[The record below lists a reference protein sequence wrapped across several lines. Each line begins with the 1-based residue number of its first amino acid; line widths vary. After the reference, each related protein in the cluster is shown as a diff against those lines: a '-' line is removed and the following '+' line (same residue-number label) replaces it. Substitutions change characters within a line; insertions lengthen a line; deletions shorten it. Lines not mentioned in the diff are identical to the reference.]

1 MSDEFIT
8 LLCVNRQTDNI
19 FYALVS
25 KVIAYT
31 HIGAHRKHTE
41 KARVCIK
48 KIETMQRHVYAWQ
61 RQQNKTKRNEQKKK
75 KSATKL
81 SNNGKILPKFGLWFT
96 LRSVAIAIDV
106 EKISTKNRFVHRVS
120 NLG

>member
-31 HIGAHRKHTE
+31 HFGASY
-41 KARVCIK
+41 KAYNGHMYVYTSICMYQE
-48 KIETMQRHVYAWQ
+48 IETMQKFV
-61 RQQNKTKRNEQKKK
+61 QKK
-75 KSATKL
+75 
-81 SNNGKILPKFGLWFT
+81 NDN
-96 LRSVAIAIDV
+96 
-106 EKISTKNRFVHRVS
+106 EK
-120 NLG
+120 